1 MKVRKGNKTIEVTE
15 KSYRVLYKEMG
26 YELIKDEVKEVETTD
41 MTKAEI
47 ISELE
52 NKGIE
57 HDPKSLKK
65 ELSELLGSD

>member
-15 KSYRVLYKEMG
+15 KAYRVLYKEMG
-26 YELIKDEVKEVETTD
+26 YELIKEETKEVETTD

>member
-26 YELIKDEVKEVETTD
+26 YELIKEETKEVETTD